1 MTKLNTHYKIGLRA
15 LKSSLAVF
23 LCFLVDLVLHGD
35 NVFYSAIAAIICM
48 QPTPEKSID
57 VGINRFIGTLIGGLL
72 GFIILKAADYIPYY
86 EHTYLLVIPLSMLI
100 AIYICNVID
109 KKDSVSICCVVYLS
123 VVTNFARTIP
133 STELYVIDRIIETT
147 IGILIAVIVNK
158 EIKGC
163 PDGGTNTPAL
173 DGAPAAEKEPEPQ
186 K

>member
-1 MTKLNTHYKIGLRA
+1 MSKLNTHYKIGLRA

-23 LCFLVDLVLHGD
+23 LCFIVDLILRGD

-72 GFIILKAADYIPYY
+72 GFVILKIADFIPYY
-86 EHTYLLVIPLSMLI
+86 EYTYLLVIPLCMLI

-123 VVTNFARTIP
+123 VVTNFARTTA
-133 STELYVIDRIIETT
+133 STELYVFDRIIETT
-147 IGILIAVIVNK
+147 IGIIIAVIVNK
-158 EIKGC
+158 EIKSC
-163 PDGGTNTPAL
+163 PDCDTKAPAL
-173 DGAPAAEKEPEPQ
+173 DSPDEDEHEPSPQ

>member
-23 LCFLVDLVLHGD
+23 LCFLVDLILHGD

-86 EHTYLLVIPLSMLI
+86 EHIYILVIPLCMLI
-100 AIYICNVID
+100 AIYVCNVID

-123 VVTNFARTIP
+123 VVTNFARTVP

-147 IGILIAVIVNK
+147 IGIIIAVIVNK
-158 EIKGC
+158 EIKRPNGD
-163 PDGGTNTPAL
+163 PT
-173 DGAPAAEKEPEPQ
+173 EPQ
-186 K
+186 AESSLIEAEDPSSQK